1 MACAH
6 LMTAS
11 TLPDRE
17 RALQLYKRLAAHYDR
32 SLGIRLAGPVGR
44 RALRALALALA
55 RPYSRTRSTLTGRAV
70 RCPARASFL

>member
-1 MACAH
+1 LAGAY

-32 SLGIRLAGPVGR
+32 SLGIRLAGPVR
-44 RALRALALALA
+44 HRAVRALALGPGQTVQPNEVYADGSC
-55 RPYSRTRSTLTGRAV
+55 R
-70 RCPARASFL
+70 